1 MIIGRFFKRI
11 PQASSFEFFGGI
23 ISLIFVECFGKLAE
37 SLSEGIT
44 EEIHGRIPAL
54 NIFKESLEEFPCY

>member
-23 ISLIFVECFGKLAE
+23 ISLIFVESFE

-44 EEIHGRIPAL
+44 EEIHGRIPEAL